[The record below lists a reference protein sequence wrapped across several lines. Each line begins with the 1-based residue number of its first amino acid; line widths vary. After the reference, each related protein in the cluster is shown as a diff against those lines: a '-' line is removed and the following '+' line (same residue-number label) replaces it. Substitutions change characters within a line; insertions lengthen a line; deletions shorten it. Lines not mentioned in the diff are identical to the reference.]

1 MSFLYVISFF
11 FFEFYL
17 LYNFVSKFL
26 LNLWDRIC
34 DKKNKNKKNTGKISF
49 TEISKSLIKYG

>member
-1 MSFLYVISFF
+1 MLFHF

-34 DKKNKNKKNTGKISF
+34 DKKNKNKKNTGKVSF